1 MSGPSLQH
9 VWEYWVFRLMR
20 WKWAWLPEG
29 IAIRFGELTGL
40 IAGSVLRLRR
50 RDVDQHI
57 ALAFPD
63 RPRGWRDR
71 VARASY
77 AHLGR
82 EAVMFLRI
90 GGWTKE
96 RVVERVTFRGLEPLR
111 RAAETGEGAV
121 LLTGHLGNWEVAGA
135 AIAASGIALD
145 VVGKGMANR
154 RFEADI
160 FEIRKQLGMRVI
172 AMSDAPK
179 GVLRALGK
187 GRVVAILGDQNAH
200 MSGVFVPFFGR
211 QAATS
216 RGPAL
221 FAIRSG
227 APVFVG
233 IALRDPGWT
242 QRYTVAIRRL
252 PFRPTGDV
260 DADTR
265 SLLAEYTRAL
275 EEAVRQAPEQY
286 LWQHRRWKTRPPE
299 ELQSKP

>member
-1 MSGPSLQH
+1 
-9 VWEYWVFRLMR
+9 
-20 WKWAWLPEG
+20 
-29 IAIRFGELTGL
+29 
-40 IAGSVLRLRR
+40 
-50 RDVDQHI
+50 
-57 ALAFPD
+57 
-63 RPRGWRDR
+63 
-71 VARASY
+71 
-77 AHLGR
+77 
-82 EAVMFLRI
+82 
-90 GGWTKE
+90 
-96 RVVERVTFRGLEPLR
+96 
-111 RAAETGEGAV
+111 
-121 LLTGHLGNWEVAGA
+121 
-135 AIAASGIALD
+135 
-145 VVGKGMANR
+145 
-154 RFEADI
+154 
-160 FEIRKQLGMRVI
+160 
-172 AMSDAPK
+172 
-179 GVLRALGK
+179 
-187 GRVVAILGDQNAH
+187 

-211 QAATS
+211 QAATA